1 MNISNAMDKNPN
13 YKVSKSKSKS
23 KSNKLIKV
31 IPITHK
37 HPKLMTRSVSI
48 MIIYTLVLLLP
59 IMTVGP
65 VAYAEKKITRGA
77 VNCGIADEENGVD
90 CCQEEVDE
98 DGINLMWC
106 THCNNINPPSDC
118 GERYLATKPNPHTGT
133 HSNGGKTL
141 QQPDSSDTDNKNDI
155 RTNIL
160 NKKGGSLAQ

>member
-1 MNISNAMDKNPN
+1 MDKNSN
-13 YKVSKSKSKS
+13 YKISKSKS
-23 KSNKLIKV
+23 KSNKSIKA
-31 IPITHK
+31 IPNTHK

-48 MIIYTLVLLLP
+48 MIIYTLVLFLP

-65 VAYAEKKITRGA
+65 VVYAEKKITRGA

-133 HSNGGKTL
+133 HSNSGKTL
-141 QQPDSSDTDNKNDI
+141 QQPDSSNDNKNNI
-155 RTNIL
+155 ITNIP
-160 NKKGGSLAQ
+160 NGNNEGGLAQ

>member
-1 MNISNAMDKNPN
+1 MDKNPN
-13 YKVSKSKSKS
+13 YKISKSKSKS
-23 KSNKLIKV
+23 KSNRSIKV
-31 IPITHK
+31 IPNTHK

-77 VNCGIADEENGVD
+77 VNCGIADEQNGVD
-90 CCQEEVDE
+90 CCQEEVNE

-106 THCNNINPPSDC
+106 THCNIINPPSDC

-141 QQPDSSDTDNKNDI
+141 QQPDSSNDNKNNI
-155 RTNIL
+155 ITNIP
-160 NKKGGSLAQ
+160 NGNNEGALAQ